1 MAAGVAN
8 GPGLHVGGRVSLL
21 AESAAR
27 FAGCGWIALRRRPIS
42 RVDRGNAV
50 GKRRTHKAPVG
61 DEAVGRAHAA
71 VSVSNRGLR
80 ARGSTYHLF
89 CRNKCCHNILVF
101 HDPTER
107 VIFSQA
113 GQHNNNSN

>member
-8 GPGLHVGGRVSLL
+8 GPGCTSAGAYPCSLSRRLDLRDAVGLRCGGDRLVGWTEGMPS
-21 AESAAR
+21 ANAAR
-27 FAGCGWIALRRRPIS
+27 
-42 RVDRGNAV
+42 
-50 GKRRTHKAPVG
+50 KAPVG

-80 ARGSTYHLF
+80 ARGSTYHMF

-113 GQHNNNSN
+113 